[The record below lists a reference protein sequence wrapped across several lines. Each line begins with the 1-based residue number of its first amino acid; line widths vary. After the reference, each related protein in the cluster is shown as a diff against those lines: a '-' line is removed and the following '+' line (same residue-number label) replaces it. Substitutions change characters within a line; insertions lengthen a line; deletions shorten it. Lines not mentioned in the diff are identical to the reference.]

1 MWAQVELGPQFLMQ
15 KTKIKISKAS
25 IYQFKSFFH
34 LNFLNEGISSS
45 YIDKVKLSKI
55 SKIFENSSVNSIE
68 VIHFNSAPSIIP
80 VKFYDKDIKDKYLET
95 NSDLINNIDEDIS
108 ADQKITIVYS
118 KNKDLLKTLGID
130 KQKVTHINHFT
141 QLYNYLA
148 GVVDNSDGLS
158 FFIKISSGFFE
169 IMIFNKNE
177 FVFFN
182 SFEIGDE
189 NEFLY
194 YTFFVLKNYQSS
206 IKKDK
211 IIFLGK
217 HEMFDNYYNLAS
229 KYSSIDFIEDGT
241 HSILNFEE
249 NFFSVIHADNIR
261 D

>member
-1 MWAQVELGPQFLMQ
+1 MWAQAEIGPQFLMQ
-15 KTKIKISKAS
+15 KTKINISKAS

-34 LNFLNEGISSS
+34 LNLLNERFSST

-55 SKIFENSSVNSIE
+55 SKNFKNSSVNSVE

-80 VKFYDKDIKDKYLET
+80 AKLYDKDIKAKYLET
-95 NSDLINNIDEDIS
+95 NTDSVNNIDEDIS

-118 KNKDLLKTLGID
+118 KNIDLSKTLGID
-130 KQKVTHINHFT
+130 KQKVTHVNHFT

-182 SFEIGDE
+182 TFEIGDE

-194 YTFFVLKNYQSS
+194 YTFFVLKNFQSS

-211 IIFLGK
+211 IIFIGK
-217 HEMFDNYYNLAS
+217 HEIFDNYYNLAS
-229 KYSSIDFIEDGT
+229 KYSSIDFIEDDT
-241 HSILNFEE
+241 HFIVNFEE
-249 NFFSVIHADNIR
+249 NFYSVIHADNIR

>member
-1 MWAQVELGPQFLMQ
+1 MWAQAEIGPQFLMQ
-15 KTKIKISKAS
+15 KTKINISKAS

-34 LNFLNEGISSS
+34 LNLLNERFSST

-55 SKIFENSSVNSIE
+55 SKNFKNSSVNSVE

-80 VKFYDKDIKDKYLET
+80 VKLYDKDIKAKYLET
-95 NSDLINNIDEDIS
+95 NTDSVNNIDEDIS

-118 KNKDLLKTLGID
+118 KNIDLSKTLGID
-130 KQKVTHINHFT
+130 KQKVTHVNHFT

-182 SFEIGDE
+182 TFEIGDE

-194 YTFFVLKNYQSS
+194 YTFFVLKNFQSS

-211 IIFLGK
+211 IIFIGK
-217 HEMFDNYYNLAS
+217 HEIFDNYYNLAE
-229 KYSSIDFIEDGT
+229 KYSSIDFIEDDT
-241 HSILNFEE
+241 HFIVNFEE
-249 NFFSVIHADNIR
+249 NFYSVIHADNIR

>member
-1 MWAQVELGPQFLMQ
+1 MQLVPQFLMQ

-25 IYQFKSFFH
+25 IYQFKSFSH
-34 LNFLNEGISSS
+34 LNFLNDGISSS
-45 YIDKVKLSKI
+45 YIDEVKLSKI
-55 SKIFENSSVNSIE
+55 SKIFKNSSVNSIE

-80 VKFYDKDIKDKYLET
+80 VKLYDKDIKAKYLET
-95 NSDLINNIDEDIS
+95 NTDFVNNIDEDIS

-118 KNKDLLKTLGID
+118 KNIDLSKTLGVD
-130 KQKVTHINHFT
+130 KQKVTHVNHFT

-148 GVVDNSDGLS
+148 AVVDNSDGLS

-182 SFEIGDE
+182 TFEIGDE

-194 YTFFVLKNYQSS
+194 YTFFVLKNFQSS

-211 IIFLGK
+211 IIFIGK
-217 HEMFDNYYNLAS
+217 HEIFDKYYNLAS
-229 KYSSIDFIEDGT
+229 KYSRIDFIEDDA

-249 NFFSVIHADNIR
+249 KFFSVINANNIR

>member
-1 MWAQVELGPQFLMQ
+1 ML

-34 LNFLNEGISSS
+34 LNFLNEGITST

-55 SKIFENSSVNSIE
+55 SERLDNSSLKSLEIV
-68 VIHFNSAPSIIP
+68 HYNSAPSIIP

-95 NSDLINNIDEDIS
+95 NSELINNIDEDIS
-108 ADQKITIVYS
+108 DDQKITIVYS
-118 KNKDLLKTLGID
+118 KNKDLSKTLGLD
-130 KQKVTHINHFT
+130 KQKVSHVNHFT
-141 QLYNYLA
+141 QLYNYLS

-158 FFIKISSGFFE
+158 FFIKISSGSFE
-169 IMIFNKNE
+169 IMIYNKNE

-182 SFEIGDE
+182 TFKIVDE

-194 YTFFVLKNYQSS
+194 YTFFVLENFQSS

-211 IIFLGK
+211 IIFIGR
-217 HEMFDNYYNLAS
+217 HEIFDKYYNLAS
-229 KYSSIDFIEDGT
+229 KYSSIEFIKDDT

-249 NFFSVIHADNIR
+249 KFFSVINADNIR

>member
-1 MWAQVELGPQFLMQ
+1 MQ

-34 LNFLNEGISSS
+34 LIFLNEGISST
-45 YIDKVKLSKI
+45 YIDKVKLPEI
-55 SKIFENSSVNSIE
+55 SKIFKNSSINSLE

-80 VKFYDKDIKDKYLET
+80 VKFYDKDIKAKYLET
-95 NSDLINNIDEDIS
+95 NIDSINNIDEDIT
-108 ADQKITIVYS
+108 ADQKISVVYS
-118 KNKDLLKTLGID
+118 KNKDLSKTLGLD
-130 KQKVTHINHFT
+130 KQKVNHMNHFT

-148 GVVDNSDGLS
+148 GVVDNSNGLS

-182 SFEIGDE
+182 TFEIVDE

-194 YTFFVLKNYQSS
+194 YTFFVLKNFQSS
-206 IKKDK
+206 INKDK
-211 IIFLGK
+211 IIFIGK
-217 HEMFDNYYNLAS
+217 HEIFDSYYNLAS

-241 HSILNFEE
+241 YSILNFEE

>member
-1 MWAQVELGPQFLMQ
+1 METGPQFLMP

-55 SKIFENSSVNSIE
+55 SKIFKNSSVNSIE

-80 VKFYDKDIKDKYLET
+80 VKFFDNDIKAKYLET
-95 NSDLINNIDEDIS
+95 NTGSINNIDEDIS

-118 KNKDLLKTLGID
+118 KNKDLSKTLGID

-182 SFEIGDE
+182 TFEIGDE

-194 YTFFVLKNYQSS
+194 YTFFVLKNFQSS

-211 IIFLGK
+211 IIFIGK
-217 HEMFDNYYNLAS
+217 HEIFDNYYNLAE
-229 KYSSIDFIEDGT
+229 KYSSIDFIEDDT
-241 HSILNFEE
+241 HFIVNFEE
-249 NFFSVIHADNIR
+249 NFYSVIHADNIR